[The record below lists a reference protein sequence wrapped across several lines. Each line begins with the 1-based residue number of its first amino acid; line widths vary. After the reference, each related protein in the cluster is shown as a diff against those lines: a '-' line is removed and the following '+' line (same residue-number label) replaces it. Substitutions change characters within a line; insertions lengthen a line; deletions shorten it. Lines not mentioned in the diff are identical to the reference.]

1 MVFRPLAN
9 PFNNTQFFYGKQR
22 EREREREEE
31 TEGVKLM
38 WVFATISEY
47 LLP

>member
-9 PFNNTQFFYGKQR
+9 PFNNTQFFMESR
-22 EREREREEE
+22 ERERGREEE